1 MKYEVYCDESCLEAI
16 FDKDAHKYAAIGGV
30 WIPAEA
36 RTEVKSKLNEIKR
49 KYGYLGELK
58 WNKVTPKTY
67 DMYKEII
74 EFFFGSYKIKFRAIV
89 IESKDIDNEHFNNS
103 SGEIGFY
110 KFYYQLI
117 HKWLYDD
124 NEYYCFLDH
133 KINGNRRRLKEFHK
147 ILNYTT
153 NAKVN
158 NVQAVHSHESVI
170 IQMADVL
177 TGLVSAKYNDEITQD
192 AKKGLIS
199 FVESIL
205 GREITATGKGEQK
218 FNIFRINLKKG
229 W

>member
-16 FDKDAHKYAAIGGV
+16 FDKDAHKYATIGGV

-36 RTEVKSKLNEIKR
+36 RTELKNKLNEIKR

-58 WNKVTPKTY
+58 WNKVTQKTF

-117 HKWLYDD
+117 QHWIYSS
-124 NEYYCFLDH
+124 NEYSCFLDH

-158 NVQAVHSHESVI
+158 NVQAIHSQESVI
-170 IQMADVL
+170 IQMADIL
-177 TGLVSAKYNDEITQD
+177 TGLVSAKYNNEITQD
-192 AKKGLIS
+192 AKKGLIA

-205 GREITATGKGEQK
+205 GREITSTSKGEQK

>member
-16 FDKDAHKYAAIGGV
+16 FDKEAHQYAAIGGV

-36 RTEVKSKLNEIKR
+36 RTEVKGKLNEIKR
-49 KYGYLGELK
+49 KYGYWGELK
-58 WNKVTPKTY
+58 WNKVTNKTLE
-67 DMYKEII
+67 MYKEII
-74 EFFFGSYKIKFRAIV
+74 EYFFNSYKIRFRAI
-89 IESKDIDNEHFNNS
+89 IIKSSDIDNEHFNNS

-117 HKWLYDD
+117 QKWLYDD

-133 KINGNRRRLKEFHK
+133 KINGNRKRLKEFHK
-147 ILNYTT
+147 ILNYIT

-158 NVQAVHSHESVI
+158 NVQAIHSHESVI

-205 GREITATGKGEQK
+205 GKEITATSKGEQK
-218 FNIFRINLKKG
+218 FNIFRINLKG